1 MNSDRF
7 SITTNEKGRRRP
19 AHEESCF
26 ASAFSEACFPANTGL
41 HSFLSA
47 VIAVYCFSDVKC
59 VTGSR
64 TLAYG
69 TSVSCQ
75 QSNDDTS
82 KALIEQE
89 ESATFQKLN
98 QVFPEVESELDPTQS
113 CRFEGNSQRWLH
125 TSGWLLVRH
134 RRPLTSKRL
143 IASANREMRFISP
156 DTALNGRQHRRNQ
169 VRLCQIHTRH
179 RSRRIPAGTRDSS

>member
-19 AHEESCF
+19 AHEESCS

-47 VIAVYCFSDVKC
+47 VITVYCFSDVKC

-64 TLAYG
+64 TLADG
-69 TSVSCQ
+69 SSVSCQ
-75 QSNDDTS
+75 PRSDNTS
-82 KALIEQE
+82 KTLIEQE
-89 ESATFQKLN
+89 ESATFRKLN
-98 QVFPEVESELDPTQS
+98 QVFSEVDSELDPTQS

-125 TSGWLLVRH
+125 TSGWILVRH

-156 DTALNGRQHRRNQ
+156 DTALSGRRRRKNQ
-169 VRLCQIHTRH
+169 ARLCQSH
-179 RSRRIPAGTRDSS
+179 RLHQSRRLPAGTQDSS